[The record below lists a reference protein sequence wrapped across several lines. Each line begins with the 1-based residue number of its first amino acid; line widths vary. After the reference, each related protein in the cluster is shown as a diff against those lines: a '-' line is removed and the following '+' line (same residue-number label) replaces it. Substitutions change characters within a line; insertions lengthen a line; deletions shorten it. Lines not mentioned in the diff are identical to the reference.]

1 MTAFDKE
8 LEGKIKQLL
17 ALEQEEKNLD
27 KKNHSQLISKEEEI
41 KQLEKLAIAFEQGR
55 ARIDKKIREL
65 KGIPTTD
72 PTIYEEDLQKI
83 IQQAVE
89 IEIQK
94 KYGELANEKEA
105 KLVEKEL
112 ILKNAIVKRKMKDSI
127 ASKNI
132 NRSGEHEK
140 DQNIKDYKLLS
151 VASTG
156 KKEESFDKKNKDTV
170 VAIDSKELQVKCK
183 LLGSYWNVTHSN
195 LIFTSAVIEDVAKTF
210 TQKDFIDLED
220 ALNQLNTNQ
229 EIKRKKINP
238 DSEDYYLSFRV
249 SSGVKSR
256 IFYQMMPE
264 ASGQNKMVIT
274 RIVKQYHLRYVE

>member
-41 KQLEKLAIAFEQGR
+41 KQLEKLAIAFEEGR

-112 ILKNAIVKRKMKDSI
+112 ILSFVK
-127 ASKNI
+127 
-132 NRSGEHEK
+132 
-140 DQNIKDYKLLS
+140 LS
-151 VASTG
+151 
-156 KKEESFDKKNKDTV
+156 
-170 VAIDSKELQVKCK
+170 
-183 LLGSYWNVTHSN
+183 
-195 LIFTSAVIEDVAKTF
+195 
-210 TQKDFIDLED
+210 
-220 ALNQLNTNQ
+220 
-229 EIKRKKINP
+229 
-238 DSEDYYLSFRV
+238 
-249 SSGVKSR
+249 
-256 IFYQMMPE
+256 
-264 ASGQNKMVIT
+264 
-274 RIVKQYHLRYVE
+274 